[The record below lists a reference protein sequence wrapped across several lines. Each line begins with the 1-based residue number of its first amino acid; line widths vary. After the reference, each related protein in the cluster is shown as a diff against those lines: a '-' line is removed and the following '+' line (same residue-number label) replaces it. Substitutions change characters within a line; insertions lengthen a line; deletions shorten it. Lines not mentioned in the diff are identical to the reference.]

1 MVPEPL
7 HLTPIQQAGAILG
20 SVGLL
25 VFVALQIYRGKLR
38 EDYGALW
45 FTAGGATVLLSV
57 WQDGLRLVAQTL
69 DAVTLTAPV
78 FLLSIGFLTI
88 VAIHYSVRFSEL
100 STQVHDLARE
110 IALLRVE
117 HPEGA
122 APAARANVDH

>member
-45 FTAGGATVLLSV
+45 FTAAGATVLLSV

-117 HPEGA
+117 RPEGA